1 MHSVDDC
8 IFCRIVAGDAPG
20 HVIHEDE
27 LTVAFL
33 DVFPVV
39 PGHTLIV
46 TKEHFDDVLG
56 AKPEAIGAVAANSVA
71 LGNAVKE
78 VTGCQGLGVFQLN
91 GKAAGQTVFH
101 YHMHLIP
108 RNEGEPLE
116 IHSRTPGDPG
126 ELAAMAQRL
135 RKILAGS

>member
-8 IFCRIVAGDAPG
+8 IFCRVIAGDAPG
-20 HVIHEDE
+20 YIIHEDE
-27 LTVAFL
+27 LTFAFL
-33 DVFPVV
+33 DIFPTV

-46 TKEHFDDVLG
+46 TREHFADVLE

-71 LGNAVKE
+71 LGRAVKA

-108 RNEGEPLE
+108 RNEGESLT
-116 IHSRTPGDPG
+116 IHSRTPGDPDA
-126 ELAAMAQRL
+126 LAAIAERL
-135 RKILAGS
+135 RATLAEG

>member
-1 MHSVDDC
+1 MHRVDDC
-8 IFCRIVAGDAPG
+8 IFCRIVGGDAPG
-20 HVIHEDE
+20 YIIYEDE
-27 LTVAFL
+27 LTIAFL
-33 DVFPVV
+33 DIFPTV

-46 TKEHFDDVLG
+46 TKEHFTDVLV

-71 LGNAVKE
+71 LGRAVKA

-108 RNEGEPLE
+108 RNEGEPLT
-116 IHSRTPGDPG
+116 IHSRTPGDPDA
-126 ELAAMAQRL
+126 LAAMAAQL
-135 RKILAGS
+135 RTVLAED